1 MLLLLSTDSANL
13 IHCFKML
20 ILWLQQD
27 IKGTFSEINAYLCV
41 CVCVCVCVCEQPLH
55 AKQSQNAA
63 EMNIYLCMRFVSNVN
78 VRRESIL

>member
-13 IHCFKML
+13 IHCLKIL

-27 IKGTFSEINAYLCV
+27 IKGTFSEINVYL
-41 CVCVCVCVCEQPLH
+41 CVCEQPLQ

-78 VRRESIL
+78 VRRENIL